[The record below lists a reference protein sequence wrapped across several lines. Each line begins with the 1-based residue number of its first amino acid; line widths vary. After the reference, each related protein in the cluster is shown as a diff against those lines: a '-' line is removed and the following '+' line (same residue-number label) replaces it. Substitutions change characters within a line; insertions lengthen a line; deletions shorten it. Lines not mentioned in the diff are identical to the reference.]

1 MGDGPGQLNA
11 HFNIQFN
18 TQFNTQ
24 FNIRFNT
31 MGRSDLREYNVGNR
45 KLSSINTSLSWVPTM
60 PVYDKR
66 WFRVGIALLVL
77 VGVLVILTP
86 VGLRYAM
93 LHWLRENGAPAATL
107 EDVDFNPFN
116 GQLTIKQLLVPGAGD
131 AALRIDEASA
141 NLEWTGLLRKR
152 LYLSNLELR
161 DAHITV
167 ARADDHL
174 TVGGIEVYRPD
185 SEEDISAGSQAPF
198 SWGLGLDQMTLD
210 NVKIRYHDPE
220 LDSELEFVTLR
231 LSDVYSWRRES
242 PSALQIDV
250 RLNGSPMIF
259 RGTVTPFDEQPA
271 AEIGVEANDIKL
283 SFLDVIAK
291 AHGIDDLQGIVGINF
306 RIKVR
311 QEDPGVLAVATAG
324 EFSLDKFRV
333 RNLDYVVDDEK
344 LRWKG
349 ESSVRVAKE
358 TFDVSTKGQLSAN
371 ELRITD
377 ARKSLVLAA
386 IGGIELSGIAV
397 NGPDDISVKQIE
409 IGDTRIVPPRAAQ
422 DGAEK
427 EVDAPLL
434 TAKQA
439 LINEIRATNLKDVGI
454 RRIQLSGL
462 GVTLVRDS
470 KGTLSQIETLLPSD
484 EKDTSEVA
492 GAPATGETDESAKS
506 ASEKSAPPVS
516 VRVEELEIMDNS
528 RIAFEDRSIKPYY
541 PAVIEALHVRV
552 GKLDSTTPEQA
563 TPVLVDG
570 KGKRQATFNLKGKM
584 KPFEK
589 PPAVE
594 LEIAIKSV
602 DLQPFSGY
610 SRKLIGYDIQS
621 GRLTLDTLL
630 KIGDNQINAENKI
643 FLQNFKLESV
653 DSEKSEEVTAE
664 LSMPLDTA
672 LDLLRDKR
680 DNIKI
685 EVPITGRL
693 DDPNVNISNAINQAL
708 VSATKRTT
716 MTYLKYAMQPWGG
729 ILLATEFVAGQATAI
744 RFEPVPFAAGSATL
758 EDDALPYLKKMA
770 KLLEERSKLQL
781 TLCGRAVPADRQALL
796 EQAQGKR
803 GQRSAGTDISEE
815 QLQEFAERR
824 SVAVRDRLV
833 KLGVDSERL
842 FLCSPKFVDD
852 ESAQPGVDILL

>member
-86 VGLRYAM
+86 VGLRYVM

-198 SWGLGLDQMTLD
+198 SWGLGLDRMTLD

-333 RNLDYVVDDEK
+333 RTVDYVVDDEK

-358 TFDVSTKGQLSAN
+358 IFDVSTKGQLSAN
-371 ELRITD
+371 DLRITD

-470 KGTLSQIETLLPSD
+470 KGTRRRYPTNRRRCTRKVRSD
-484 EKDTSEVA
+484 
-492 GAPATGETDESAKS
+492 
-506 ASEKSAPPVS
+506 
-516 VRVEELEIMDNS
+516 S
-528 RIAFEDRSIKPYY
+528 RCHR
-541 PAVIEALHVRV
+541 
-552 GKLDSTTPEQA
+552 
-563 TPVLVDG
+563 
-570 KGKRQATFNLKGKM
+570 
-584 KPFEK
+584 
-589 PPAVE
+589 
-594 LEIAIKSV
+594 
-602 DLQPFSGY
+602 
-610 SRKLIGYDIQS
+610 
-621 GRLTLDTLL
+621 
-630 KIGDNQINAENKI
+630 
-643 FLQNFKLESV
+643 
-653 DSEKSEEVTAE
+653 
-664 LSMPLDTA
+664 
-672 LDLLRDKR
+672 
-680 DNIKI
+680 
-685 EVPITGRL
+685 
-693 DDPNVNISNAINQAL
+693 
-708 VSATKRTT
+708 
-716 MTYLKYAMQPWGG
+716 
-729 ILLATEFVAGQATAI
+729 
-744 RFEPVPFAAGSATL
+744 
-758 EDDALPYLKKMA
+758 
-770 KLLEERSKLQL
+770 
-781 TLCGRAVPADRQALL
+781 
-796 EQAQGKR
+796 R
-803 GQRSAGTDISEE
+803 GNP
-815 QLQEFAERR
+815 
-824 SVAVRDRLV
+824 
-833 KLGVDSERL
+833 RL
-842 FLCSPKFVDD
+842 FD
-852 ESAQPGVDILL
+852 GTYILSHFAGHQLDHQLNQS